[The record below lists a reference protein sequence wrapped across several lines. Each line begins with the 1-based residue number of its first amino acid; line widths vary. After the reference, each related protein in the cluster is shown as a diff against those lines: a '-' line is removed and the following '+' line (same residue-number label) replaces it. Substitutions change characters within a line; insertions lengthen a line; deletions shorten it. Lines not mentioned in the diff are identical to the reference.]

1 MLVKGQLKAKHKAA
15 ANMNAGAICFKETV
29 MCMNVL
35 WRSAIVKEQLKARV
49 TWAYFAGS
57 ILFFKGRQRTFK
69 LWRKKRTAVT

>member
-1 MLVKGQLKAKHKAA
+1 
-15 ANMNAGAICFKETV
+15 MNAGAICFKETV
-29 MCMNVL
+29 MCMNVCDG
-35 WRSAIVKEQLKARV
+35 RSAIVKEQIKARV

>member
-29 MCMNVL
+29 MCMNVCDG
-35 WRSAIVKEQLKARV
+35 RSAIVKEQLKARV

-57 ILFFKGRQRTFK
+57 TLFSKADREPSSFGGKKGPR
-69 LWRKKRTAVT
+69 